1 MDEVMRFVHPRL
13 GVVEIDRLGR
23 APELTAGLG
32 SWTMSDDAE
41 RELRDLWVRV
51 AERLSKA
58 GATVAE
64 LDVCGTSPE
73 LIQGCPGWERFP
85 RVDGGPWG
93 DQLVTAVAHSAPCW
107 MRVSDASSVDLL
119 LLDGGL
125 DRLIVLAAAVDL
137 DGVA

>member
-93 DQLVTAVAHSAPCW
+93 GPACDGCRPFGAVLDARERRILGRSPVT
-107 MRVSDASSVDLL
+107 
-119 LLDGGL
+119 
-125 DRLIVLAAAVDL
+125 
-137 DGVA
+137 